1 MDACTRAYGETV
13 AAASAT
19 EASTLCERE
28 SAGTPA
34 RWLPRPT
41 RRVRCT
47 ARPDVLKTRNFGA
60 YRDLLVL
67 FTRYGRKDFKLSV
80 APEEFLAAETAETE
94 VEPDVK
100 ARADAFANALKQMGP
115 TYVKFGQLLS
125 TRPDVVPPEYINA
138 LESLQDDLE
147 PFSFADVER
156 IVEEELGVR
165 ISKAFESF
173 ESTPLAAASLGQV
186 HRAVLRD
193 GREVV
198 VKVQRPNVGEQ
209 VRRDLEVFTDI
220 AYEIEKHTE
229 LGRKMNLVA
238 AIEQARIVMYS
249 ELNYLQEARNTQ
261 SLRQNLAAF
270 PQIYIPEVVDDYT
283 SPRVL
288 TTELV
293 KGKKISKL
301 TPLALIEGDYADLA
315 GVLTQAYLKQ
325 ICVDGVWHSDPHPGN
340 VFIREIDGNP
350 QLVLL
355 DFGMVSRISQ
365 EFQDEVIKLL
375 LAISSNRG
383 GEVADACVR
392 MCEAQE
398 RFESVKFTREIS
410 TLVAAVHDASAKD
423 INTGQLIF
431 TVIGIANNNELKA
444 PAELTMLAKTLL
456 HLDAIT
462 KKLDPDYD
470 PQRVIRD
477 YAEQLMTQKL
487 AQKFNPR
494 NFYPALLDLN
504 QLVLDLPHR
513 VREIVDL
520 TAGGRLSFAIKL
532 SQAEEFLA
540 GIHKVANRIT
550 IGVVIA
556 ALLISSSM
564 MMRVPTRFTIFG
576 YPGLAVLGY
585 LLASAAA
592 FYLIISTIIRD
603 RRDQEKAKFKG
614 R

>member
-1 MDACTRAYGETV
+1 MV
-13 AAASAT
+13 
-19 EASTLCERE
+19 
-28 SAGTPA
+28 
-34 RWLPRPT
+34 
-41 RRVRCT
+41 
-47 ARPDVLKTRNFGA
+47 KTRHIGA
-60 YRDLLVL
+60 YRDLLLL
-67 FTRYGRKDFKLSV
+67 FTRYGRKDFRLSV
-80 APEEFLAAETAETE
+80 NAEDFLAAEVDPGEI
-94 VEPDVK
+94 EPDVK
-100 ARADAFANALKQMGP
+100 ARAEAFATALKKMGP

-125 TRPDVVPPEYINA
+125 TRPDIVPQEYIIA
-138 LESLQDDLE
+138 LEQLQDDLE
-147 PFSFADVER
+147 PFSFGEVER
-156 IVEEELGVR
+156 IVEQELNVR
-165 ISKAFESF
+165 ISKGFSSF
-173 ESTPLAAASLGQV
+173 EATPLAAASLGQV

-193 GREVV
+193 GRDVV
-198 VKVQRPNVGEQ
+198 VKVQRPDVSEQ
-209 VRRDLEVFTDI
+209 VHRDLDVFTDI
-220 AYEIEKHTE
+220 AGELEKHTDI
-229 LGRKMNLVA
+229 GRKMNLVA
-238 AIEQARIVMYS
+238 AIDQAKLVMFS
-249 ELNYLQEARNTQ
+249 ELNYLQEARNADT
-261 SLRQNLAAF
+261 LRRNLAQF
-270 PQIYIPEVVDDYT
+270 PQLYIPEVVDDYT

-293 KGKKISKL
+293 RGKKVSKL
-301 TPLALIEGDYADLA
+301 TPLSLIEGNYAELA
-315 GVLTQAYLKQ
+315 SVLTQAYLKQ

-340 VFIREIDGNP
+340 VFVREDDEGNP

-383 GEVADACVR
+383 GDVADACIR

-398 RFESVKFTREIS
+398 RFDQVKFTREIS

-431 TVIGIANNNELKA
+431 TVIGLANSNELKA

-462 KKLDPDYD
+462 KILDEDYD
-470 PQRVIRD
+470 PQGVIRD

-487 AQKFNPR
+487 AQKFHPH

-504 QLVLDLPHR
+504 QLALHLPHR
-513 VREIVDL
+513 TREIVDL
-520 TAGGRLSFAIKL
+520 TAAGRLTFGIKL
-532 SQAEEFLA
+532 AQAEEFLA

-550 IGVVIA
+550 VGVVIA
-556 ALLISSSM
+556 ALLLSASL

-592 FYLIISTIIRD
+592 FYLILSTIIQD

-614 R
+614 K

>member
-1 MDACTRAYGETV
+1 M
-13 AAASAT
+13 
-19 EASTLCERE
+19 LK
-28 SAGTPA
+28 
-34 RWLPRPT
+34 PRNIG
-41 RRVRCT
+41 V
-47 ARPDVLKTRNFGA
+47 
-60 YRDLLVL
+60 YRDLLLL
-67 FTRYGRKDFKLSV
+67 FTRYGRKDFRLSV
-80 APEEFLAAETAETE
+80 SPEDFFAPEAESEAI
-94 VEPDVK
+94 EPDVK
-100 ARADAFANALKQMGP
+100 ARAEAFADALRRMGP
-115 TYVKFGQLLS
+115 TYIKFGQLLS
-125 TRPDVVPPEYINA
+125 TRPDIVPHEYILA
-138 LESLQDDLE
+138 LESLQDDLA
-147 PFSFADVER
+147 PFSFAEVER

-165 ISKAFESF
+165 ISKAFETF

-198 VKVQRPNVGEQ
+198 VKVQRPNVRED
-209 VRRDLEVFTDI
+209 VRKDLDIFTEI
-220 AYEIEKHTE
+220 AQELEKHTDI
-229 LGRKMNLVA
+229 GRKMSLVG
-238 AIEQARIVMYS
+238 AIEQARMVMYS
-249 ELNYLQEARNTQ
+249 ELNYLQEARNTEII
-261 SLRQNLAAF
+261 RQNLASF
-270 PQIYIPEVVDDYT
+270 PQIYIPAVVQDFT

-293 KGKKISKL
+293 KGTKVSKL
-301 TPLALIEGDYADLA
+301 TPLALIEGNYAELA
-315 GVLTQAYLKQ
+315 GVLTRAYLKQ

-340 VFIREIDGNP
+340 IFVREVPDIEDVQT

-355 DFGMVSRISQ
+355 DFGMVSRISH

-392 MCEAQE
+392 MSEVQE
-398 RFESVKFTREIS
+398 RFDPTRFTRDIS
-410 TLVAAVHDASAKD
+410 TIVAAVHDVSASE

-431 TVIGIANNNELKA
+431 NVITIAQNNDLKA

-456 HLDAIT
+456 HLDSIT

-477 YAEQLMTQKL
+477 YAEQLISQKL

-513 VREIVDL
+513 AREILDL
-520 TAGGRLSFAIKL
+520 TAGGKLSVGIKL
-532 SQAEEFLA
+532 TQAEEFLA
-540 GIHKVANRIT
+540 GIHKIANRIT
-550 IGVVIA
+550 VGVVIA
-556 ALLISSSM
+556 ALLISSSL
-564 MMRVPTRFTIFG
+564 MMRVPSTFSIFG

-585 LLASAAA
+585 LLASVAA
-592 FYLIISTIIRD
+592 FYLILSTVLRD

>member
-1 MDACTRAYGETV
+1 MV
-13 AAASAT
+13 
-19 EASTLCERE
+19 
-28 SAGTPA
+28 
-34 RWLPRPT
+34 
-41 RRVRCT
+41 
-47 ARPDVLKTRNFGA
+47 KTRHLGA
-60 YRDLLVL
+60 YRDLLLL
-67 FTRYGRKDFKLSV
+67 FTRYGRKDFRLSV
-80 APEEFLAAETAETE
+80 NAEDFLAAEAEPAE
-94 VEPDVK
+94 IEPDVK
-100 ARADAFANALKQMGP
+100 ARADAFATALKQMGP

-125 TRPDVVPPEYINA
+125 TRPDVVPQEYILA
-138 LESLQDDLE
+138 LEQLQDDLE
-147 PFSFADVER
+147 PFSYADVER

-165 ISKAFESF
+165 MSKAFESF
-173 ESTPLAAASLGQV
+173 EATPLAAASLGQV

-193 GREVV
+193 GRDVV
-198 VKVQRPNVGEQ
+198 VKVQRPNVSEQ
-209 VRRDLEVFTDI
+209 VHRDLEVFTDI
-220 AYEIEKHTE
+220 ATELEKHTDI
-229 LGRKMNLVA
+229 GRKMNLVA
-238 AIEQARIVMYS
+238 ALDQARLVMFS
-249 ELNYLQEARNTQ
+249 ELNYLQEARNSQ
-261 SLRQNLAAF
+261 ILRQNLAVF
-270 PQIYIPEVVDDYT
+270 PQIYIPGVVEDYST
-283 SPRVL
+283 SKVL

-293 KGKKISKL
+293 RGKKVSKL
-301 TPLALIEGDYADLA
+301 TPLALIEGDYAELA

-340 VFIREIDGNP
+340 VFIREDPDSDGGNP

-398 RFESVKFTREIS
+398 RFDQVKFTREIS
-410 TLVAAVHDASAKD
+410 TLVAAVHDASARD

-462 KKLDPDYD
+462 KILDPDYD

-477 YAEQLMTQKL
+477 YAEQLISQKL

-504 QLVLDLPHR
+504 QLALDLPHR
-513 VREIVDL
+513 AREIVDL
-520 TAGGRLSFAIKL
+520 TATGRLTFGIKL

-550 IGVVIA
+550 MGVVIA
-556 ALLISSSM
+556 ALLLSASF

-576 YPGLAVLGY
+576 YPGLAMLGY

-592 FYLIISTIIRD
+592 FYLIVSTIVQD
-603 RRDQEKAKFKG
+603 RRDQEKARFKG
-614 R
+614 K

>member
-1 MDACTRAYGETV
+1 MMRGRRQRLGPSLAQ
-13 AAASAT
+13 SAF
-19 EASTLCERE
+19 
-28 SAGTPA
+28 PM
-34 RWLPRPT
+34 
-41 RRVRCT
+41 V
-47 ARPDVLKTRNFGA
+47 KTRHLGA
-60 YRDLLVL
+60 YRDLLLL
-67 FTRYGRKDFKLSV
+67 FTRYGRKDFRLNIS
-80 APEEFLAAETAETE
+80 PEDFLAAEVEPGE
-94 VEPDVK
+94 MEPDVK
-100 ARADAFANALKQMGP
+100 ARADAFATALKAMGP

-125 TRPDVVPPEYINA
+125 TRPDIVPQEYIVA
-138 LESLQDDLE
+138 LEQLQDDLE

-165 ISKAFESF
+165 LSKAFESF
-173 ESTPLAAASLGQV
+173 DATPLAAASLGQV

-193 GREVV
+193 GRDVV
-198 VKVQRPNVGEQ
+198 VKVQRPNVSEQ
-209 VRRDLEVFTDI
+209 VHHDLDVFADIAAELEKRTDI
-220 AYEIEKHTE
+220 
-229 LGRKMNLVA
+229 GRKMNLVA
-238 AIEQARIVMYS
+238 AIEQAKFVMFS
-249 ELNYLQEARNTQ
+249 ELNYLQEARNTTT
-261 SLRQNLAAF
+261 LRQNLAIF
-270 PQIYIPEVVDDYT
+270 PQIYIPEVVEDFS
-283 SPRVL
+283 SPKVL

-293 KGKKISKL
+293 RGRKVSKL
-301 TPLALIEGDYADLA
+301 TPLSLIEGNYAELA
-315 GVLTQAYLKQ
+315 SVLTRAYLKQ

-340 VFIREIDGNP
+340 VFVREDPESDTGAP

-365 EFQDEVIKLL
+365 EMQDEVIKLL

-383 GEVADACVR
+383 AEVADTTVR
-392 MCEAQE
+392 MCEVQE
-398 RFESVKFTREIS
+398 RFDSTKFTREIS

-423 INTGQLIF
+423 VNTGQLIF
-431 TVIGIANNNELKA
+431 TVIGIANSNDLKA

-462 KKLDPDYD
+462 KTLDPDYD
-470 PQRVIRD
+470 PQQVIRD
-477 YAEQLMTQKL
+477 YAEQLFSQKL

-504 QLVLDLPHR
+504 QLALDLPHR
-513 VREIVDL
+513 VREIVDA
-520 TAGGRLSFAIKL
+520 TAGGKLSFGIKL

-550 IGVVIA
+550 VGVVIA

-585 LLASAAA
+585 LMASAAA
-592 FYLIISTIIRD
+592 FYLIVSTIVQD

-614 R
+614 K

>member
-1 MDACTRAYGETV
+1 MHAGSRAP
-13 AAASAT
+13 ASPLH
-19 EASTLCERE
+19 S
-28 SAGTPA
+28 SPA
-34 RWLPRPT
+34 M
-41 RRVRCT
+41 
-47 ARPDVLKTRNFGA
+47 LKTRNFGA
-60 YRDLLVL
+60 YRDLLLL
-67 FTRYGRKDFKLSV
+67 FTRYGRKDFRLTV
-80 APEEFLAAETAETE
+80 GADDFLAAEAETGE
-94 VEPDVK
+94 IEPDVR
-100 ARADAFANALKQMGP
+100 ARAEAFATALKKMGP

-125 TRPDVVPPEYINA
+125 TRPDIVPQEYIIA
-138 LESLQDDLE
+138 LEGLQDNLE
-147 PFSFADVER
+147 PFSFAQIEK
-156 IVEEELGVR
+156 ILEEELGVR
-165 ISKAFESF
+165 VSKAFDNF
-173 ESTPLAAASLGQV
+173 DSTPLAAASLGQV

-193 GREVV
+193 GRDVV
-198 VKVQRPNVGEQ
+198 VKVQRPNVREE
-209 VRRDLEVFTDI
+209 VHRDLDVFTDI
-220 AYEIEKHTE
+220 AQELEKHTDI
-229 LGRKMNLVA
+229 GRKMNLVA
-238 AIEQARIVMYS
+238 ALEQAKLVMYS
-249 ELNYLQEARNTQ
+249 ELNYLQEARNTNTI
-261 SLRQNLAAF
+261 RENLSAF
-270 PQIYIPEVVDDYT
+270 PQIYIPQVVDDYT
-283 SPRVL
+283 SPRIL

-293 KGKKISKL
+293 RGKKVSKL
-301 TPLALIEGDYADLA
+301 TPLALVEGNYAELA
-315 GVLTQAYLKQ
+315 GVLTRAYLKQ

-340 VFIREIDGNP
+340 VFIREDEESNP

-398 RFESVKFTREIS
+398 RFEPVKFTREIS

-431 TVIGIANNNELKA
+431 TVIGIANNNELRA

-456 HLDAIT
+456 HLDSIT

-477 YAEQLMTQKL
+477 YAEQLMSQKL

-513 VREIVDL
+513 TREILDL
-520 TAGGRLSFAIKL
+520 TAGGRLSFGIKL

-564 MMRVPTRFTIFG
+564 MMRVPTNFSIFG
-576 YPGLAVLGY
+576 YPGLAVIGY

-592 FYLIISTIIRD
+592 FYLILSTIVRD
-603 RRDQEKAKFKG
+603 RRDQENAKFKG
-614 R
+614 K

>member
-1 MDACTRAYGETV
+1 M
-13 AAASAT
+13 
-19 EASTLCERE
+19 
-28 SAGTPA
+28 
-34 RWLPRPT
+34 
-41 RRVRCT
+41 
-47 ARPDVLKTRNFGA
+47 LKTRNLGA

-67 FTRYGRKDFKLSV
+67 FTKYGRKDFKLV
-80 APEEFLAAETAETE
+80 TAPEEFLAAENQTVEI
-94 VEPDVK
+94 EPDVT
-100 ARADAFANALKQMGP
+100 ARAEAFAKALKEMGP

-125 TRPDVVPPEYINA
+125 TRPDVVPQEYINA

-165 ISKAFESF
+165 ISKAFETF

-193 GREVV
+193 GRDVV
-198 VKVQRPNVGEQ
+198 VKVQRPNVAEE

-220 AYEIEKHTE
+220 AYELEKHTD
-229 LGRKMNLVA
+229 LGRKMNLVG
-238 AIEQARIVMYS
+238 AIDQARMVMFS
-249 ELNYLQEARNTQ
+249 ELNYLQEARNTAT
-261 SLRQNLAAF
+261 LRQNLTGF

-293 KGKKISKL
+293 KGKKVSKL

-315 GVLTQAYLKQ
+315 AVLTRAYLKQ

-340 VFIREIDGNP
+340 VFIRESPDGDRGAP

-383 GEVADACVR
+383 SEVADACVR

-398 RFESVKFTREIS
+398 RFDAVKFTREIS

-470 PQRVIRD
+470 PQHVIRD
-477 YAEQLMTQKL
+477 YAEELMSQKL
-487 AQKFNPR
+487 AQKFHPR

-504 QLVLDLPHR
+504 QLALDLPHR
-513 VREIVDL
+513 AREIIDL
-520 TAGGRLSFAIKL
+520 TAAGRLSFGIKL

-564 MMRVPTRFTIFG
+564 MMRVPTAFSIFG

-592 FYLIISTIIRD
+592 FYLIVSTIIRD
-603 RRDQEKAKFKG
+603 RRDQENAKFKG
-614 R
+614 K